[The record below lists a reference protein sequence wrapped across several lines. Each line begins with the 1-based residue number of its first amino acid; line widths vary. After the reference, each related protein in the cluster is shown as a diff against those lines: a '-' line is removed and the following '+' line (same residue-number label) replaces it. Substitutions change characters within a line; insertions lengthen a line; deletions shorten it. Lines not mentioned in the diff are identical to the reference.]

1 MKLKYP
7 FSMDKPDIKLIIADD
22 HEIFRDGFKLMLT
35 KYPEIILVGEAV
47 NGKELVDL
55 AVKLKPDVIITDIK
69 MPVMDG
75 IDATKRIIE
84 QFPDMGI
91 IGLSMFDDDELIIEM
106 LEAGAKGYLIK
117 NAGKEQITE
126 AIRTVYNND
135 PYYCKTTSHKLTNMI
150 AKSRFN
156 PYKKAAKAEFS
167 EREKEIIELICRE
180 LTNKEIGDK
189 LFLSVRTVEGHR
201 LKILEKMNVKNTV
214 GLVVYAIKNELVKT

>member
-1 MKLKYP
+1 MATVA
-7 FSMDKPDIKLIIADD
+7 DIKLIIADD

-35 KYPEIILVGEAV
+35 KFPEIILIGEAC
-47 NGKELVDL
+47 NGKELVEMTDQ
-55 AVKLKPDVIITDIK
+55 LKPDVIISDIK

-75 IDATKRIIE
+75 IEATKKIIE

-126 AIRTVYNND
+126 AIRTVYNNE
-135 PYYCKTTSHKLTNMI
+135 PYYCKTTSYKLTNMI
-150 AKSRFN
+150 AKSHFN
-156 PYKKAAKAEFS
+156 PYKKSVKAEFS
-167 EREKEIIELICRE
+167 EREKEIIELICLE
-180 LTNKEIGDK
+180 MTNKEIGDK

-214 GLVVYAIKNELVKT
+214 GLVVYAIKNGIVKK